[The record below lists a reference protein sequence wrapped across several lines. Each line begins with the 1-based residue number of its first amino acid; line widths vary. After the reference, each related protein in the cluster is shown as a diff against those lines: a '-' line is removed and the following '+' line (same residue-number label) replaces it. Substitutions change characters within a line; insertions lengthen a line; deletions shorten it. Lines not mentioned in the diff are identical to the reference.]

1 MLREAG
7 LKYLLSL
14 NRWILWECLNE
25 RPRLNKLWMLPQ
37 RKEGRM
43 RGFYL
48 VLLPIFKCGII
59 NLSPLRPASTFIAF
73 SGKNGSRP
81 LHCLCQLTWCAAVS
95 RGGGGLSAGVVLG
108 SCMLLASAAPA
119 LCTSQQFTQRA
130 LYSSVGI
137 ALWDTPALEGGGH
150 VWFPG
155 STVPFI
161 MLWKLS
167 NLCLFSYTLAM
178 FALPNS
184 VLLDQ
189 TGFFPLCF
197 GNINATVES
206 QTKIMFCVH
215 GLAVCHFPA
224 PSWEVWDVFDRFLV
238 LVSIDVRNT
247 RK

>member
-1 MLREAG
+1 MLREAD
-7 LKYLLSL
+7 LQYLLSL

-25 RPRLNKLWMLPQ
+25 RPRLNKLWIAASEEGRADERILLSFASYFQMWHNQFIASQTWIHFHCLL
-37 RKEGRM
+37 RKEW
-43 RGFYL
+43 
-48 VLLPIFKCGII
+48 
-59 NLSPLRPASTFIAF
+59 
-73 SGKNGSRP
+73 SRP

-108 SCMLLASAAPA
+108 SCMLLASVAPA
-119 LCTSQQFTQRA
+119 LCTSQQFTQHA
-130 LYSSVGI
+130 LYSSVGM

-150 VWFPG
+150 VWFLG
-155 STVPFI
+155 STVSFI

-167 NLCLFSYTLAM
+167 NLCLFFYTLAV

-189 TGFFPLCF
+189 TSFIPLCF

-206 QTKIMFCVH
+206 QTKIMFRVH

-224 PSWEVWDVFDRFLV
+224 PSWEVWDVFDRFLA